1 MTRRTLLALAVAL
14 SVATGCRAGAGA
26 PRVSAAAPS
35 LGWYDPAHD
44 LGPLFQD
51 VQLSGIFPD
60 SKTFADARPLRD
72 PAAIVATYA
81 ATRGTAGFS
90 LRGFVDAEFELPRA
104 AGEGFQADTAGT
116 MEAHIRA
123 LWPVLTRAPGDQP
136 HGRGSL
142 IPLPHPYVVPGGRFR
157 EVYYW

>member
-14 SVATGCRAGAGA
+14 TFATGCRAGAGA
-26 PRVSAAAPS
+26 ARVSAAAPS
-35 LGWYDPAHD
+35 LGWYDPSRD

-72 PAAIVATYA
+72 PAAIVAGYSA
-81 ATRGTAGFS
+81 ARATPGFN
-90 LRGFVDAEFELPRA
+90 LRAFVEAEFELPRA

-116 MEAHIRA
+116 SRT
-123 LWPVLTRAPGDQP
+123 PSR
-136 HGRGSL
+136 
-142 IPLPHPYVVPGGRFR
+142 
-157 EVYYW
+157 